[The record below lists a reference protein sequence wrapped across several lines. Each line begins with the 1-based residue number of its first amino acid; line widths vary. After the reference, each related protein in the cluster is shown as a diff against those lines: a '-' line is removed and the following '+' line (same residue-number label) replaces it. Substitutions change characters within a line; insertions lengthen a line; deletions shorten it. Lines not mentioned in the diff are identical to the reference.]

1 MCWQADTTMAAVIA
15 ALGVLRLGAVLVPL
29 SAGQSDRER
38 RTVLDDIEPSLLLA
52 PSDAASS
59 GDDAVVD
66 PASLRGD
73 ETFEVAGGLLVDE
86 LALVIYTSG
95 TTGRPKGAMLTHGN
109 LAAGLD
115 ALIEGWELDAED
127 QLVSALPLFH
137 VHGLVA
143 ALFGVLSA
151 GGAVELHARF
161 DVDSYLDATA
171 RRHATLSFCVPTM
184 LHRMAGADP
193 SKLRSLR
200 LLVSGSAPLSV
211 SLFNELQRSASQT
224 ILERYGMTETL
235 LTTSNP
241 LHGERR
247 PGTVGFALPG
257 VTLDAPGRLEEPRE
271 LKVAGPTVFAGY
283 WKRPEATA
291 EVLQDGW
298 MATGDLVTVDAD
310 GYLVVCG
317 RSKELIISGGFNV
330 YPSEI
335 EDALR
340 GRFGI
345 TDAAVVGRPSA
356 EWGEEVVAYVVLD
369 EATSLDQPALR
380 TALLS
385 ELSSYK
391 VPRRFEVATE
401 LPRNPLGK
409 LQRHLL

>member
-1 MCWQADTTMAAVIA
+1 VCWQADTTTAGVVA
-15 ALGVLRLGAVLVPL
+15 ALGILRLGAVLVPL
-29 SAGQSDRER
+29 SAGQSEHER
-38 RTVLDDIEPSLLLA
+38 RTVLDDIEPSMLIAPNDVLRDDDVLA
-52 PSDAASS
+52 
-59 GDDAVVD
+59 VD

-73 ETFEVAGGLLVDE
+73 ESFDVVSGFSVDE

-109 LAAGLD
+109 LASGLD
-115 ALIEGWELDAED
+115 ALHESWELAPDD

-151 GGAVELHARF
+151 GGAVELQARF
-161 DVDSYLDATA
+161 DAHAYLDATA
-171 RRHATLSFCVPTM
+171 REQATLSFCVPTM

-193 SKLRSLR
+193 SKLRGLR

-257 VTLDAPGRLEEPRE
+257 VTLDAPAHLEEARE
-271 LKVAGPTVFAGY
+271 LKVAGPTVFKGY
-283 WKRPEATA
+283 WRRPEATA
-291 EVLQDGW
+291 EVLDDGW

-345 TDAAVVGRPSA
+345 ADAAVVGQPSP
-356 EWGEEVVAYVVLD
+356 EWGEVVVAFVVLD
-369 EATSLDQPALR
+369 GTTTLDERALR
-380 TALLS
+380 AVLAG

-391 VPRRFEVATE
+391 VPRRFEVTTE